1 MKKFLLT
8 ILSLV
13 ALVATGY
20 TTESRAAT
28 ADALAVVKMTPE
40 SGSTVPNIY
49 EILIEF
55 NKEVWYDFMTGY
67 QPVLKNEAGETV
79 VTFGLDYPGYT
90 GMHQGTFGNSY
101 LSKNVLLYGGPITT
115 PGTYTL
121 RIYGDSIKTDDL
133 SEVFPRTEYTFTIGG
148 EAPAL
153 ESKIVSVDPAE
164 GEVASLKT
172 ITIMT
177 DADMSGKPAGIV
189 MKDEWGVEVPSTYKL
204 TNDWHGVIF
213 TTDAEVTEPGK
224 YTIYI
229 PEGAIYPWDNP
240 AKKNAATQL
249 SWTVTGAKPAITA
262 SWSMTEG
269 QTVETFSE
277 VALTF
282 ANVDAAKV
290 KNSYGCYY
298 FYEKDAEGA
307 WQLVTNSCAAGY
319 LDVAVSGT
327 TLTFSV
333 DPSCYSKDFQS
344 PFSRKGEYRIVI
356 PAGDVYFNGDKTNV
370 STEEYVLNFTIENNF
385 VEAQEIEAA
394 FTAEPANNSTI
405 SELKE
410 IVVTFTDYASI
421 TVADPDFV
429 AGSNIPQVLITDP
442 DFGMTMPAGYIM
454 ARAGAAA
461 NQLVLYVDPQYTG
474 GMESFTV
481 PGAYTVMVPAGVVK
495 FGQDTNKAFEL
506 NYTVQAE
513 VAPVEQVV
521 TFDFAAIYGTDA
533 SISNLQDSTP
543 LNVDGFTMTFA
554 KGNGSGGVVYNKEG
568 NIRLNGSSTSQNAN
582 VEGNTVTITAPEG
595 KIITSMVFNPGTT
608 YANYTILSADQG
620 TFTSQGNNVAAYW
633 DGFASTVVVSACR
646 NKFNP
651 SQAKTG
657 RYASVVINYVLDTEA
672 VLKTAQYS
680 LNGDNTDTFK
690 GIDVTFNK
698 DVQAVSALFGGG
710 QTVIKNAA
718 GETMGTCF
726 LTAKGN
732 KINAEYSD
740 KLAAGNYSLVFPANT
755 IKTTDGSIVLP
766 ETAID
771 FTIKAA
777 KLDATVTFTTSPILA
792 STGNATVKFD
802 CSTTNVEFLCTYDGS
817 EPTPDS
823 YSNAGT
829 SKQRNIS
836 LSSAKKD
843 SICTVTI
850 RVMTFDGVLSDCF
863 TQKVFAHYGATLD
876 FYRGATTMAAGNYLM
891 TTPATIAYGLDAS
904 KTYGYLPSVDV
915 ATNNGVVQAYNYFDW
930 TFEATD
936 GGYYMKDSQGR
947 YYYMTG
953 NYDSFNISETVPTE
967 GGVWA
972 VTMNADGTAQ
982 VMNVAKQK
990 YIQYNANYGTWGV
1003 YADAKGTMPTLAK
1016 VATPELVIT
1025 PDMNGTRIPYNVQEM
1040 TFYCADGITLGSR
1053 ATSSYVMDRKN
1064 GTRYEYTFETVD
1076 ANTIKLALKEA
1087 LPTGDYT
1094 LSLYKQAFTLGAGVF
1109 DMAVPAST
1117 TAYQFSIVN
1126 PYEVT
1131 VTPSNDS
1138 YVEKL
1143 DTLTFSN
1150 ELGLV
1155 IDNLFEGDAPSLSY
1169 NNGEET
1175 VTVKLVVANTTA
1187 NAISFVPET
1196 ALTTETAYT
1205 LNVAEGYF
1213 LVGEEQ
1219 EAAPAIKKEY
1229 QLIFPVVIVSSTPAE
1244 GSSVEQFSEIVV
1256 EFNKLV
1262 NVAAAET
1269 YESYYVVDPAG
1280 NKTELTA
1287 EMIDPTEISVT
1298 SYGYTQTYTVA
1309 KKARFYAPEVL
1320 TAEGAYKVVFG
1331 NAFGGGDIVDM
1342 VNSVSLANNT
1352 TINFEVKVL
1361 KLEVVATTPAE
1372 GEEVEQ
1378 FTEMTVQFS
1387 KPVYDQ
1393 SKDATLYKADG
1404 TKVATLKKEILDNV
1418 GSHAGL
1424 FGSSPLF
1431 TKVRYYVETAVTE
1444 DGGYYVQIPTDAFA
1458 TDDNSEWSTKVKV
1471 NFTVKAKEVTPTIAP
1486 TWSIEE
1492 GAELKGF
1499 TSVDVTFSGVD
1510 AVKSTSMY
1518 PYFFWEKNAEGQW
1531 QQVENG
1537 CAAGVMDASASGNT
1551 LTLAVDLSC
1560 YSDDYVSPFSRNGE
1574 YRIIIPAGGIY
1585 FNGDKTNKNTEEY
1598 VLNFTIKGEPQPGE
1612 IDAAF
1617 TADPANN
1624 STIDA
1629 LGNVVLT
1636 FTEYTSIEVAELDM
1650 AMGSNIPMVYM
1661 VDDMTGMSMPAGYI
1675 FFRAGAAANQL
1686 ELYVDPNFNGG
1697 YPSYNLAGQYK
1708 VVIPKK
1714 VVKFNNGVSK
1724 EITLNYTVTGSAQ
1737 GKQLNVTGST
1747 PANGATVEV
1756 LSEVVVDWNMNITIP
1771 GEDAI
1776 EAYVEDVHGIV
1787 RSTVKA
1793 SLTGLAGN
1801 QIRYVLESPISEA
1814 GMYNLIIPMGDVLD
1828 FDTESI
1834 VNEDVALTFMVAP
1847 AAQGIEVVSSNP
1859 IADSIVESL
1868 ETITVEFNKAVGYDG
1883 YFEKARL
1890 EVDGKV
1896 IANVKEVTYVD
1907 GDQWSA
1913 QTLVFT
1919 LEEKVTEANVYQF
1932 IIPAKSITD
1941 ASDWMTMMDKDVVL
1955 YFTIGAAQVDEILIV
1970 SSTPADGE
1978 IVSREFTEMFV
1989 TFNTGVFVFITP
2001 IVYDATGL
2009 EVSNTTQEFY
2019 DANGEMYPD
2028 NVAHLKLTTPLGKGT
2043 YEVVFEANSI
2053 CTYPEMY
2060 MYNDK
2065 EFRIKVTVDPTGING
2080 IAADP
2085 VNGYVVYDLNGFRVM
2100 QTMNAADLD
2109 RLNNGL
2115 YIINGVK
2122 VLINK

>member
-79 VTFGLDYPGYT
+79 ATFGLDYPGYT

-101 LSKNVLLYGGPITT
+101 LSKNVLLYGGPVTT

-121 RIYGDSIKTDDL
+121 RIYGDSFKTDDL

-164 GEVASLKT
+164 GEVATLKT

-213 TTDAEVTEPGK
+213 TTNAEVTEPGK

-240 AKKNAATQL
+240 AKKNVATQL

-262 SWSMTEG
+262 SWNMAEG
-269 QTVETFSE
+269 QTVETFSSA
-277 VALTF
+277 ALTF

-307 WQLVTNSCAAGY
+307 WQLVANNCAAGY

-333 DPSCYSKDFQS
+333 DPSCYSKDYTS

-370 STEEYVLNFTIENNF
+370 STEEYVLNFTIYNEF
-385 VEAQEIEAA
+385 VEAKEIDAA
-394 FTAEPANNSTI
+394 FTAEPANEATI
-405 SELKE
+405 NELKE

-421 TVADPDFV
+421 TVAEPDFV

-461 NQLVLYVDPQYTG
+461 NQLVLYVDPAYTG

-481 PGAYTVMVPAGVVK
+481 PGAYTVSVPAGVVK
-495 FGQDTNKAFEL
+495 FGQDTNKAFTL

-521 TFDFAAIYGTDA
+521 TFDFATIFSEAT
-533 SISNLQDSTP
+533 SNVTNLQDSTP
-543 LNVDGFTMTFA
+543 LEVDGFTMAFGKVNSSA
-554 KGNGSGGVVYNKEG
+554 GPLYHASRKSIKLQGGTATAHEG
-568 NIRLNGSSTSQNAN
+568 QS
-582 VEGNTVTITAPEG
+582 VTITAPEG
-595 KIITSMVFNPGTT
+595 KVITNIVWKPGYSYNYWTQFLVNEGNTT
-608 YANYTILSADQG
+608 HGKSNVDAEWNGYARSVA
-620 TFTSQGNNVAAYW
+620 FTS
-633 DGFASTVVVSACR
+633 TR

-651 SQAKTG
+651 SQAVESYYSSVIVT
-657 RYASVVINYVLDTEA
+657 YALDTEA
-672 VLKTAQYS
+672 ILTVAQHS
-680 LNGDNTDTFK
+680 MNGDNTDTFK
-690 GIDVTFNK
+690 GLDVTFNK

-740 KLAAGNYSLVFPANT
+740 KLVAGNYSLVFPANT

-802 CSTTNVEFLCTYDGS
+802 CAATNVEYLCTYDGS
-817 EPTPDS
+817 EPTPEH
-823 YSNAGT
+823 YSNVGT

-836 LSSAKKD
+836 LSTAKKD

-850 RVMTFDGVLSDCF
+850 RVMSFDGVLSDCF
-863 TQKVFAHYGATLD
+863 TQKVFAHYAASLD
-876 FYRGATTMAAGNYLM
+876 FYRGATTMAEGNYLI
-891 TTPATIAYGLDAS
+891 TTPATIAYGLDAE
-904 KTYGYLPSVDV
+904 KTYGYLPSANV
-915 ATNNGVVQAYNYFDW
+915 ATSNGVVQAYNYFDW
-930 TFEATD
+930 TFEATE

-953 NYDSFNISETVPTE
+953 NYNSFNISETVPAE

-972 VTMNADGTAQ
+972 VTMNEDGTAK
-982 VMNVAKQK
+982 VMNVAKEK

-1003 YADAKGTMPTLAK
+1003 YADAQGTMPTLAK
-1016 VATPELVIT
+1016 IATPELVIT
-1025 PDMNGTRIPYNVQEM
+1025 PDLNGTRIPYNVQEM
-1040 TFYCADGITLGSR
+1040 TFYCADGITLGSK
-1053 ATSSYVMDRKN
+1053 ATNSYVMDRNK

-1087 LPTGDYT
+1087 LPTGDFV
-1094 LSLYKQAFTLGAGVF
+1094 LNLYKAAFTLGAGVF

-1143 DTLTFSN
+1143 DTLTFHN
-1150 ELGLV
+1150 DLGLA
-1155 IDNLFEGDAPSLSY
+1155 IDNLWDGELPNLTY
-1169 NNGEET
+1169 KNGEDT
-1175 VTVKLVVANTTA
+1175 VVVNLVKANVTP

-1196 ALTTETAYT
+1196 ALTLETKYT

-1213 LVGEEQ
+1213 LVGEEE
-1219 EAAPAIKKEY
+1219 EANPAIKKEY
-1229 QLIFPVVIVSSTPAE
+1229 QLIFPVTIVGSTPAE
-1244 GSSVEQFSEIVV
+1244 GATVEQFSEIVV
-1256 EFNKLV
+1256 EFSKPV
-1262 NVAAAET
+1262 TVDAAE
-1269 YESYYVVDPAG
+1269 SYDAYVVTDAAG
-1280 NKTELTA
+1280 NKTKLYA
-1287 EMIDPTEISVT
+1287 EMIDPTTITS
-1298 SYGYTQTYTVA
+1298 SYGTHQATT
-1309 KKARFYAPEVL
+1309 KARFYTNEVL
-1320 TAEGAYKVVFG
+1320 TAEGAYQVSLG
-1331 NAFGGGDIVDM
+1331 LYNDIYDP
-1342 VNSVSLANNT
+1342 VNSVYLPNKT

-1393 SKDATLYKADG
+1393 NKDAALYKADG

-1418 GSHAGL
+1418 GSHAGI

-1458 TDDNSEWSTKVKV
+1458 TDDNSEWSAKTKV
-1471 NFTVKAKEVTPTIAP
+1471 NFTVKAKEVTPTIEP

-1499 TSVDVTFSGVD
+1499 TSVDLTFSGVD

-1537 CAAGVMDASASGNT
+1537 CAAGVMDASASGNK

-1560 YSDDYVSPFSRNGE
+1560 YSDDYVSPFSRSGE
-1574 YRIIIPAGGIY
+1574 YRIVIPEGGIY

-1598 VLNFTIKGEPQPGE
+1598 VLNFTIKGEPQPAE

-1617 TADPANN
+1617 TANPANN
-1624 STIDA
+1624 STINE

-1650 AMGSNIPMVYM
+1650 AMGTNIPMVYM
-1661 VDDMTGMSMPAGYI
+1661 VDDMTGMTMPAGYI
-1675 FFRAGAAANQL
+1675 FFRAGAGANQL
-1686 ELYVDPNFNGG
+1686 ELYVDPAYNGG
-1697 YPSYNLAGQYK
+1697 YPAYNLAGQYK

-1724 EITLNYTVTGSAQ
+1724 EITLNYTVTGSAT
-1737 GKQLNVTGST
+1737 GKELIVTGST
-1747 PANGATVEV
+1747 PASGATVDKLE
-1756 LSEVVVDWNMNITIP
+1756 EVVVDWNMNITIP

-1801 QIRYVLESPISEA
+1801 QIRYVLENPITEA
-1814 GMYNLIIPMGDVLD
+1814 GIFNLVIPMGDVLD
-1828 FDTESI
+1828 FDTET
-1834 VNEDVALTFMVAP
+1834 VRNEDVVLTFTVAP

-1859 IADSIVESL
+1859 VADSIVESL
-1868 ETITVEFNKAVGYDG
+1868 ETITVVFNKAVGYDG

-1890 EVDGKV
+1890 EVEGKV

-1919 LEEKVTEANVYQF
+1919 LDAKVTEANVYQF

-1978 IVSREFTEMFV
+1978 TVSREFTEMFV

-2009 EVSNTTQEFY
+2009 EVSNTTLEMF
-2019 DANGEMYPD
+2019 DANGELYPD
-2028 NVAHLKLTTPLGKGT
+2028 NFAHLKLTTPLGKGT
-2043 YEVVFEANSI
+2043 YDVVFTANSI

-2060 MYNDK
+2060 MYNEK
-2065 EFRIKVTVDPTGING
+2065 EFRIKVSVDPTGING

-2100 QTMNAADLD
+2100 QTMNAADLN